1 MKIVALDLSLTR
13 SGFATSEDYS
23 GVLRP
28 PKGYDAGMLRLGWI
42 REAVLAIAEDADLVV
57 VEGYSYGS
65 KGRAVVNI
73 GELGGVIRL
82 AFYDAGIPYVEV
94 PPSSL
99 KRFAT
104 GKGNAD
110 KDSVLAAAIRR
121 LDYDG
126 HYHDEA
132 DALFLLEMARTHYD
146 LPCTPMPKAHI
157 DALDGVRWPELTVN
171 A

>member
-28 PKGYDAGMLRLGWI
+28 PKGYESGMLRLGWI

-82 AFYDAGIPYVEV
+82 AFHDAGIPYVEV
-94 PPSSL
+94 PPPSL
-99 KRFAT
+99 KKYAT
-104 GKGNAD
+104 GRGNAD
-110 KDSVLAAAIRR
+110 KDSVLAEAIRR

-132 DALFLLEMARTHYD
+132 DALFLLEMARAHYD
-146 LPCTPMPKAHI
+146 LPCTPMPALHRS
-157 DALDGVRWPELTVN
+157 ALDGVQWPELTVK